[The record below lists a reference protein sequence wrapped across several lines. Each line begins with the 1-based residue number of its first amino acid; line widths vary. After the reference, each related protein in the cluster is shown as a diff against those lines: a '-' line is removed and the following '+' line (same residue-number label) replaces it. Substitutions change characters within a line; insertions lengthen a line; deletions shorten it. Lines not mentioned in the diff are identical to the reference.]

1 MMTALGLGT
10 YRCRD
15 VTTAARAAIAAGV
28 DVIDTAPAYA
38 QGSAHAQLG
47 RLLHDHPGIRVSTKV
62 GHMTRCQAR
71 TARRAGL
78 ITSDEAARCH
88 SITSAYLRHRITANI
103 AEIGRDRLD
112 LLYLH
117 NPEHDAHG
125 DRQRLLEQITQA
137 FTTFEKAAHR
147 GDIAGYGIATWS
159 GFASGAFTVQDL
171 ITAAQRAAGST
182 QTHLQAIQ
190 LPVSLIELTSLAEAL
205 HGAGPIGQA
214 AGAGM
219 EVWASAPLNGGE
231 LADLVTPDLAE
242 FINPGSSNVAAAL
255 SVVASTPGL
264 TGALLSASTTAHWQE
279 ASRAFQNPAIS
290 PTHLQDICCVLRA

>member
-1 MMTALGLGT
+1 MAVLGLGT

-15 VTTAARAAIAAGV
+15 VTAAARAAIAAGV
-28 DVIDTAPAYA
+28 TVIDTAPVYA
-38 QGSAHAQLG
+38 EGNAHDQLAA
-47 RLLHDHPGIRVSTKV
+47 LLPDHPDVRISTKA
-62 GHMTRCQAR
+62 GHMTRHQAR
-71 TARRAGL
+71 AAQRAGL
-78 ITSDEAARCH
+78 ITPKEAARCH
-88 SITSAYLRHRITANI
+88 SIAPAYLRHRITANI
-103 AEIGRDRLD
+103 TEIGRDRLD

-125 DRQRLLEQITQA
+125 DRERLLEQIIQA
-137 FTTFEKAAHR
+137 FTTFEETAQR

-159 GFASGAFTVQDL
+159 GFTSGAFTVQDL

-182 QTHLQAIQ
+182 RTHLQAIQ
-190 LPVSLIELTSLAEAL
+190 LPVSLIELTSFAEAL
-205 HGAGPIGQA
+205 HGAGPIAQA
-214 AGAGM
+214 AGAGL

-242 FINPGSSNVAAAL
+242 FIDPGSSNAAAAL

-279 ASRAFQNPAIS
+279 ASRAFRRPAITL
-290 PTHLQDICCVLRA
+290 THLQDICRVLRA